1 MKQLKQFFLILCL
14 TIVGGVSNAW
24 AQTISYDTIT
34 INNIV
39 YILTQYTYSGYTY
52 SDNVYIID
60 FSKFDKET
68 LIIPATVTFP
78 GGEVHEVTGIRA
90 RKNITNNYIRKM
102 IFKGRNYLDTY
113 DSRYDVNCPNLQ
125 KIFFMTGNFS
135 STFEYPVVGENQ
147 PLDLYFKEVPSLT
160 SSLLPPHP
168 ELCTAHVAMND
179 DDFAIVYSIIIYIF
193 AFVNNIKEVE

>member
-1 MKQLKQFFLILCL
+1 MKQFKQFFLILCL

-39 YILTQYTYSGYTY
+39 YILTQFTY
-52 SDNVYIID
+52 SDNIVDNYVYIID
-60 FSKFDKET
+60 FSNFDKET

-102 IFKGRNYLDTY
+102 IFKGKNSFRNNYKV
-113 DSRYDVNCPNLQ
+113 VNCPNLQ
-125 KIFFMTGNFS
+125 KIFFMTGNYGVAFK
-135 STFEYPVVGENQ
+135 YPVGEYQ

-160 SSLLPPHP
+160 SSIFHLTLSYAQPMLP
-168 ELCTAHVAMND
+168 
-179 DDFAIVYSIIIYIF
+179 
-193 AFVNNIKEVE
+193 